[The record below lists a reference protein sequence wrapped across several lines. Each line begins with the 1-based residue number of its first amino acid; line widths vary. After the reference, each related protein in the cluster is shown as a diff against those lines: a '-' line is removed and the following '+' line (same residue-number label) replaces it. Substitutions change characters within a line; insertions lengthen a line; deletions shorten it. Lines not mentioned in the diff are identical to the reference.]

1 MLSENTVTQF
11 LEDLASSKP
20 APGGGSAA
28 ALCGAIGAALVG
40 MVGNLTTGKKKYA
53 DVEDQIQE
61 LLDQAEA
68 LRLKF
73 IDLVGDDIQVYTAVS
88 AAFKMPRDTDELKA
102 TRQAAIQEA
111 LKAAVVPPMG
121 IVEACAETLKLCMP
135 VAKIGNVNA
144 ISDAGVAALAA
155 EAGMRSGAMNV
166 LINLGAIEDEEFVT
180 RERARLD
187 TLTAGMSE
195 LKEETVAYV
204 ESKL

>member
-1 MLSENTVTQF
+1 
-11 LEDLASSKP
+11 
-20 APGGGSAA
+20 
-28 ALCGAIGAALVG
+28 

-53 DVEDQIQE
+53 DVEDQIQDM
-61 LLDQAEA
+61 LAQAEA

-73 IDLVGDDIQVYTAVS
+73 IDLVGDDIRVYTAVS
-88 AAFKMPRDTDELKA
+88 ATYKMPRDTDELKA
-102 TRQAAIQEA
+102 ERTAAMQEA

-135 VAKIGNVNA
+135 VAKIGNINA

-166 LINLGAIEDEEFVT
+166 LINLGFIKDEEFVA
-180 RERARLD
+180 REGARLKE
-187 TLTAGMSE
+187 LMAGMSE

>member
-1 MLSENTVTQF
+1 MLSENTVTKF
-11 LEDLASSKP
+11 LEDLASAKP

-28 ALCGAIGAALVG
+28 ALCGAIGAALVS

-61 LLDQAEA
+61 MLAQAEA

-73 IDLVGDDIQVYTAVS
+73 IDLVQDDIRVYTAVS

-102 TRQAAIQEA
+102 ERQATIQEA
-111 LKAAVVPPMG
+111 LKAAIVPPMG
-121 IVEACAETLKLCMP
+121 IVEACADTLKLCMP
-135 VAKIGNVNA
+135 VAEIGNINA

-155 EAGMRSGAMNV
+155 EAGMRSGALNV
-166 LINLGAIEDEEFVT
+166 LIDLGAITDKGFAE
-180 RERARLD
+180 REGARLNE
-187 TLTAGMSE
+187 LMAGMSE